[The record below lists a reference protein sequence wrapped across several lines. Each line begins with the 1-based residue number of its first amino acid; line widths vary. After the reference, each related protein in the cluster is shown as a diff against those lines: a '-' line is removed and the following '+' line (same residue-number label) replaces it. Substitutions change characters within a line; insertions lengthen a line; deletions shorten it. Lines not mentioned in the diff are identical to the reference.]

1 MAPGATGVAVDDE
14 FAVLVTGAL
23 VVDVLVLV
31 LVPLDE
37 PEVTGVLVVIVKP
50 LVVTVGTVTATVTG
64 TAFTTCTFGVTTAAI
79 NAPA

>member
-1 MAPGATGVAVDDE
+1 MIAPGATGIAIDDE
-14 FAVLVTGAL
+14 FAVLVAGAL
-23 VVDVLVLV
+23 VVDVLV

>member
-1 MAPGATGVAVDDE
+1 MIAPGATGVAVDDE
-14 FAVLVTGAL
+14 LVVLVAGAL
-23 VVDVLVLV
+23 VVDVLV